1 MTEIEVLRT
10 DLVPSVEQPDA
21 LLMRLNPLPAR
32 AVVDTVRPSS
42 AMLSALTTLGLGSAE
57 LQTAIRSAAKVGD
70 GLAVTFPPEV
80 ISGLRNGSLHLMK
93 SADGFIPTAVD
104 ASHAIVSNARVVG
117 GVTAAGGVA
126 GGAAIGATATAL
138 AVAALPIVIAG
149 AAAYAQQRQ
158 LNNTLDEIKE
168 MVQQI
173 EARLEDSDSG
183 VCDAA
188 ERFLSLAQD
197 ALADGGFTEY
207 LELELAAQRTAVEGL
222 YCARKQWVDRFKKKL
237 EAGADRPRA
246 ARRTR
251 PAVGQVRRRTRQDG
265 QARTGAHALHSRI
278 AESHEAGC
286 ADCGRARRGGPR
298 SHGDEADPAGRDR
311 ASFAVLRSPQPSRV
325 PGPDR
330 PGAVAA
336 REDSGPRQL
345 DATRPHND
353 QGTCCSPE

>member
-1 MTEIEVLRT
+1 
-10 DLVPSVEQPDA
+10 
-21 LLMRLNPLPAR
+21 
-32 AVVDTVRPSS
+32 
-42 AMLSALTTLGLGSAE
+42 MLSALTTLGLGSAE
-57 LQTAIRSAAKVGD
+57 FQTAIRSAAKVGD

-80 ISGLRNGSLHLMK
+80 ISGLRNGSLHLIK

-117 GVTAAGGVA
+117 GVTAAGGMARGV
-126 GGAAIGATATAL
+126 AIGATATAL

-237 EAGADRPRA
+237 EAEQIAQEQHDGP
-246 ARRTR
+246 
-251 PAVGQVRRRTRQDG
+251 GQPWVKSVAEL
-265 QARTGAHALHSRI
+265 ARTGKLEQELTLFIRALLSRTKLGVLTAVVLAEEGRGLTAMKLIQQVEIELRSQFFDLHNRLASLARI
-278 AESHEAGC
+278 APEQSLREKIPGLGNSTQRAHTTIKALVAHLNEHVLPAIPDPHTQTEVRAALGPATVAELAFQIDQNLLES
-286 ADCGRARRGGPR
+286 AR
-298 SHGDEADPAGRDR
+298 
-311 ASFAVLRSPQPSRV
+311 
-325 PGPDR
+325 
-330 PGAVAA
+330 
-336 REDSGPRQL
+336 
-345 DATRPHND
+345 
-353 QGTCCSPE
+353 